1 MASEIDGGVK
11 KVQST
16 MYGKLAYTKKFQEDG
31 KFHYLVT
38 FQVTVWKNGGSE
50 FGGYGEQTESF
61 CYNCMRLIANNRH
74 MVRDESHTP
83 CALCGRVD

>member
-1 MASEIDGGVK
+1 MAPEVDGSVK

-38 FQVTVWKNGGSE
+38 
-50 FGGYGEQTESF
+50 
-61 CYNCMRLIANNRH
+61 
-74 MVRDESHTP
+74 SHKKPHEEELSCPTKRSTAP
-83 CALCGRVD
+83 SRRR